1 MEMWLPCMWQVIEL
15 EGGEGKG
22 EGGEGKGGRCTTQE
36 RGRRGGR
43 GEGREMYNPTPG
55 IFITATGTRVQ

>member
-22 EGGEGKGGRCTTQE
+22 EGGEG
-36 RGRRGGR
+36 GGR
-43 GEGREMYNPTPG
+43 G
-55 IFITATGTRVQ
+55 